1 MSIKELVNAYFDGE
15 MTEGERSD
23 FLNKVSQD
31 TELKKEFQFQSEIV
45 EGLKSARVSQLKAR
59 LDNVPVGGGFSYGI
73 GKIAF
78 IGGVIILSG
87 LSYLYISNENNELP
101 MAEPKAVDD
110 AYDELISKANES
122 VDSDEKMELP
132 KVTSTQKTIASK
144 NTTSRTERNA
154 VATAPQ
160 INKPNTVEPL
170 ELVEETNDEFDVPE
184 SGLNEN
190 NASSLSTIDI
200 DVDNSKKKYSFH
212 YQLKEG
218 RLFLYGS
225 FDKGLYE
232 ILEFNS
238 PDGKILYLYYKDK
251 YYGLRK
257 NQSEIT
263 PLAEITES
271 SLISKLE
278 TARKEI
284 KE

>member
-1 MSIKELVNAYFDGE
+1 MSINELVNAYFDGE
-15 MTEGERSD
+15 MNEGERSD
-23 FLNKVSQD
+23 FLNRVSQD

-45 EGLKSARVSQLKAR
+45 EGIKSSRVSQLKAR
-59 LDNVPVGGGFSYGI
+59 LDNVPVGGGYSFGI
-73 GKIAF
+73 GKMAF

-87 LSYLYISNENNELP
+87 LSYLYISNVNNELP
-101 MAEPKAVDD
+101 MAEPKAIDD
-110 AYDELISKANES
+110 AYDELITQADEA
-122 VDSDEKMELP
+122 VVSDEKSTLP
-132 KVTSTQKTIASK
+132 EVKNTQKTIDSK
-144 NTTSRTERNA
+144 NKVQAEKNTIAS
-154 VATAPQ
+154 APQ

-170 ELVEETNDEFDVPE
+170 ELIEEANDEFDVPE

-200 DVDNSKKKYSFH
+200 EVDNSKKKYSFH

-263 PLAEITES
+263 PLVEITEG